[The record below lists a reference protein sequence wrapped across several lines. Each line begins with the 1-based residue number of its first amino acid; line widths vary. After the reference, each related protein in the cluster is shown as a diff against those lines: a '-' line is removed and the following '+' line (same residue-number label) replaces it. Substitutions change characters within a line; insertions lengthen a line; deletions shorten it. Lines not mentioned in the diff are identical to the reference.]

1 MISGGILLLDK
12 PSGITSFSS
21 LAGVKKAF
29 PGLRIGHT
37 GTLDKFASGLMVVL
51 AGDYSHLSPW
61 FTGLDKVYE
70 AEIEFGMETDT
81 LDPEGT
87 IIGKAPAPDLMSL
100 EAALNQHIGPLKQRP
115 PEYSA
120 IHVNGKRSYQLARS
134 GKEVELAPRDIEIY
148 SISLREYQDN
158 LAKVTVHCSSGTYI
172 RALARDI
179 AHACGSLAYVK
190 NLRRTRVGIFELQNA
205 DPAEQQPASKLFFS
219 LTPQIAESLGLL
231 VGEIPFAFEKAFLNG
246 HPGAL
251 DRLVFPQTAK
261 GFDMNCSET
270 DSAIFSEAS
279 VFLGI
284 VSISRG
290 KRMYRK
296 VMPSAGAAAV

>member
-1 MISGGILLLDK
+1 MISGGFLLLDK

-81 LDPEGT
+81 LDPEGEIT
-87 IIGKAPAPDLMSL
+87 GRSPAPDRASL
-100 EAALNQHIGPLKQRP
+100 ESAIKHYTGPQKQRP

-120 IHVNGKRSYQLARS
+120 IHVNGKRSYELARS
-134 GKEVELAPRDIEIY
+134 GKEVELALRDIEIY
-148 SISLREYQDN
+148 SISLREYKDN
-158 LAKVTVHCSSGTYI
+158 LAKVIVHCSSGTYI

-179 AHACGSLAYVK
+179 AHDCGSLAYVK
-190 NLRRTRVGIFELQNA
+190 NLRRTRVGIFELQKA
-205 DPAEQQPASKLFFS
+205 IPPEDLPKYEDFCT
-219 LTPQIAESLGLL
+219 LTPQIAESLGLK
-231 VGEIPFAFEKAFLNG
+231 VGRIPLEAEKAFING
-246 HPGAL
+246 NPKAL
-251 DRLVFPQTAK
+251 SQLILAAEQRK
-261 GFDMNCSET
+261 SE
-270 DSAIFSEAS
+270 DIEVSSDAAIFSESS

-284 VSISRG
+284 VLISRG

-296 VMPSAGAAAV
+296 VMPIAGAAAV